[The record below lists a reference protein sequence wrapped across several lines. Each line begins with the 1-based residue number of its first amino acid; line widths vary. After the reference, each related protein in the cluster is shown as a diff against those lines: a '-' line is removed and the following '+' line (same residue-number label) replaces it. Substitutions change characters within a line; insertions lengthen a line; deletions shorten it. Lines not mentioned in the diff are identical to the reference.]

1 MQLTAVLPNQHRPNR
16 RVDLPGMLTNCLLA
30 ACQYREF
37 KRLVGWK
44 GMAVCPRAP
53 QGWTL
58 RIRARPG
65 VFGLATEETWTDDR
79 GQHAHLG
86 LYYFP
91 AADEPLLESM
101 SLAAN
106 LAAVRPD
113 YLETV
118 RRFTAM
124 GEWPAPF
131 RMGGLSACLAPEE
144 TGLLLQCGALSRKLS
159 VARDGVRTP
168 DNQWVIRPGEAE
180 EDFPAHAIGLDF
192 LLLLGAAVTRS
203 LEEPPCRVGRAV
215 VADHGIVFDGA
226 GGRSRL
232 DDGIERITD
241 LLCWGDPE
249 TPAAVAAFSPARCR
263 TAAGPASRDTLPPPL
278 DDALFWK
285 THDLRALSLDQ
296 AYAPAFDGR
305 PGLIVLSGFLGSG
318 KTTFLN
324 QLLEYHAARDELVA
338 IIQNEIGQTGV
349 DGRLLEGDDSIVEL
363 DEGCVCCTLAGNLS
377 KGIERLKA
385 RFSPKV
391 IVLEATGLANPFNIL
406 NELEELRPLVRLD
419 SVTTLVD
426 AANAPKLLAGHEIA
440 RDQVAAADT
449 ILLNKCDL
457 AGEDELAALRA
468 TLRELNRRAV
478 LVETAFGAVNPGRL
492 YDTDP
497 FEQRPCSLPA
507 MPHAHRHDHSHEGFT
522 SQRFL
527 FPSALDRGRLLK
539 ALDDLPESVFR
550 LKGIVRL
557 ADAPQPVVVQYVCGR
572 HELSSLGDDFD
583 QEGFLVAIGKD
594 LADLPQLQG
603 LQGANA

>member
-16 RVDLPGMLTNCLLA
+16 RIDLPGMLTNCLLA

-58 RIRARPG
+58 KIHARPG
-65 VFGLATEETWTDDR
+65 VFGLATENTWTDDQ
-79 GQHAHLG
+79 GQHARLG

-106 LAAVRPD
+106 MAAVQPD

-124 GEWPAPF
+124 GEWMAPF
-131 RMGGLSACLAPEE
+131 RMGGLSAALAPEE
-144 TGLLLQCGALSRKLS
+144 KGLVLQHSALSRKLS
-159 VARDGVRTP
+159 IAGDGVRTP
-168 DNQWVIRPGEAE
+168 DNQWVISPGEAE
-180 EDFPAHAIGLDF
+180 ENYPAHAIGLDF

-203 LEEPPCRVGRAV
+203 LEEPPCRVGRARS
-215 VADHGIVFDGA
+215 ADHGIIFDGA
-226 GGRSRL
+226 GRRTPL

-249 TPAAVAAFSPARCR
+249 TPAALAAFDPARCE
-263 TAAGPASRDTLPPPL
+263 TAVGPASRGTLPPPL

-296 AYAPAFDGR
+296 AYAPAFDSR

-338 IIQNEIGQTGV
+338 IIQNEIGRTGV

-377 KGIERLKA
+377 KGIEQLKA

-406 NELEELRPLVRLD
+406 NELETLRPLVRLD
-419 SVTTLVD
+419 SITTLVD
-426 AANAPKLLAGHEIA
+426 AANAPKLLADNEIA
-440 RDQVAAADT
+440 RDQVAAAD
-449 ILLNKCDL
+449 IVLLNKCDL
-457 AGEDELAALRA
+457 ADKDELAALRT
-468 TLRELNRRAV
+468 TLRQLNHRAV
-478 LVETAFGAVNPGRL
+478 VVETEFGAVNPGRL

-497 FEQRPCSLPA
+497 FEQRPELLPA
-507 MPHAHRHDHSHEGFT
+507 RPHAHRHDHTHEGFT

-527 FPSALDRGRLLK
+527 YPAALDRGRLLQ
-539 ALDDLPESVFR
+539 ALDGLPESVFR
-550 LKGIVRL
+550 LKGIVHL
-557 ADAPQPVVVQYVCGR
+557 ADSPQPVVVQYVCGR

-583 QEGFLVAIGKD
+583 QEGFLVAIGKN
-594 LADLPQLQG
+594 LVNLPQLEG
-603 LQGANA
+603 LQGADA